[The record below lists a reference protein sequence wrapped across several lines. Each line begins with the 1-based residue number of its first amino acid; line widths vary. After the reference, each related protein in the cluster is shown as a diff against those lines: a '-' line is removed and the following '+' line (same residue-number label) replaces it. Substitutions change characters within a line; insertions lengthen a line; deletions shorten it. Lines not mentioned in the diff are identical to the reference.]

1 MAHASSPDVVF
12 ADGTRVPAL
21 GVGTWRMGED
31 AAEHAREVAAV
42 RAAIDLGMTVVDTA
56 EMYGEGGAEEVVAD
70 AIQGRRDGVF
80 LVSKVYPHNASAKGV
95 VAACE
100 RSLARLRTDRLDLYL
115 LHWRGRYPLADT
127 VAGFERLRA
136 AGKIRRWGVSNFD
149 TADMREL
156 LALPEGRHCASNQ
169 VLYNLRERGIEFA
182 LRPLCQQHGIS
193 LMAYS
198 PLHQGV
204 LLRDRKLATL
214 AARLEVTPAQL
225 ALAWVLAQDNVMAI
239 PKSSSIE
246 RLREC
251 RGAVELRLDRA
262 TRDALDAAY
271 PPPSRETPL
280 AMI

>member
-1 MAHASSPDVVF
+1 MAQASSPDVVF

-31 AAEHAREVAAV
+31 PTARAREVAAV

-70 AIQGRRDGVF
+70 AIHGQRERVF

-100 RSLARLRTDRLDLYL
+100 RSLARLRTDRLDLHL

-156 LALPEGRHCASNQ
+156 LSLPEGRHCASNQ
-169 VLYNLRERGIEFA
+169 VLYNLRERGIEYS
-182 LRPLCQQHGIS
+182 LRPLCQQHGIP

-251 RGAVELRLDRA
+251 RSAVALRLDRA